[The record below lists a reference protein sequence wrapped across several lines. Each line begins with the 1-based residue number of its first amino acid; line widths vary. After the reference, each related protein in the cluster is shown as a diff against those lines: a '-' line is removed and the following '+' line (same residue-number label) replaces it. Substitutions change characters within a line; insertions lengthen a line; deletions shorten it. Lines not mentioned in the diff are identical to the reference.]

1 MCVCVLVNSIYS
13 IWMGSTSK
21 AAFHWINIEFDVKK
35 KTLDSGNKNDLLYLM
50 YEMKMLY
57 HFICIIVYKP
67 RPNSLSLLM
76 IRLFLFDS
84 HPILRFWFHLIQILQ
99 RHNSQNL

>member
-1 MCVCVLVNSIYS
+1 MRAREFHLFDMNGIYIKS
-13 IWMGSTSK
+13 GISLNKYWIWC
-21 AAFHWINIEFDVKK
+21 EK